1 MALNAV
7 VKPQKLA
14 AVAAEVIEQSLTIP
28 ALFQR
33 QGFDQ
38 FKGAENDTVYIRVP
52 GILPARE
59 IEDFRAERTA
69 SITFDAFTDRKISLT
84 LSGNTYSATKL
95 QDEQKDWDS
104 IQWSRVIGMQA
115 QAVARSLNAKAVTK
129 LTSAPYLATVA
140 GAKSGRTL
148 RSSLIELRRIAN
160 AFRMPLE
167 SRTLVVGT
175 AVEAAILN
183 DPTLV
188 LAQNVG
194 DSVAEGV
201 LREAFIGRIFGMN
214 IIVAA
219 ELAADKGY
227 LIVPSAF
234 ALATAAPAVPQ
245 SAVGAT
251 ATAAANGVSGV
262 AARWVLDYDPTILA
276 ERSVVNLYNGVRHV
290 TDVFEGV
297 DSNGKPNGAIVNG
310 SGTVGEFLIRGV
322 AFDVDATADVL
333 PDADSN
339 ANATGVGGTPAANS
353 LLDQFVK
360 ATGVGTIFTP

>member
-1 MALNAV
+1 MALNSV
-7 VKPQKLA
+7 VQPQKLA
-14 AVAAEVIEQSLTIP
+14 AVAAEVIEQSLTVP

-33 QGFDQ
+33 EGFDRFQ
-38 FKGAENDTVYIRVP
+38 GAENDTVYIRVP

-59 IEDFRAERTA
+59 IADFRAERTTP
-69 SITFDAFTDRKISLT
+69 ITFDSFQDRKISLT

-115 QAVARSLNAKAVTK
+115 QAVARSLNQKAINK
-129 LTSAPYLATVA
+129 LVGAPYLATVA

-148 RSSLIELRRIAN
+148 RASLIELRRIAN

-167 SRTLVVGT
+167 GRTLVVGT
-175 AVEAAILN
+175 AVESAILN
-183 DPTLV
+183 DDKLV

-201 LREAFIGRIFGMN
+201 LREAFIGRTFGMN
-214 IIVAA
+214 IVVAP

-234 ALATAAPAVPQ
+234 AMATAAPAVPT
-245 SAVGAT
+245 SATGAT
-251 ATAAANGVSGV
+251 ASAGANGVGGT

-297 DSNGKPNGAIVNG
+297 DGTGKPNGAIFDG
-310 SGTVGEFLIRGV
+310 SGKVGEFFIRGV

-333 PDADSN
+333 PDANVNGDADGS
-339 ANATGVGGTPAANS
+339 GGTAAVGS

-360 ATGVGTIFTP
+360 ATGIGTAHI